1 MYLAGTSKLDT
12 HPTRGKAS
20 NKFGLHVNIIN
31 IMVFELTWGSPSPN
45 LTLYRLNN

>member
-1 MYLAGTSKLDT
+1 MYLAGTSKLDI

-31 IMVFELTWGSPSPN
+31 IMVFMGVSKSKFN
-45 LTLYRLNN
+45 TL